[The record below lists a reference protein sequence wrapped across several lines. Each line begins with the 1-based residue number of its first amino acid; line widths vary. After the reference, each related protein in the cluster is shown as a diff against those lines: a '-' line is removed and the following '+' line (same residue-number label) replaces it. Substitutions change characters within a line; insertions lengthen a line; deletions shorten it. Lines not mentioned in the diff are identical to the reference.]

1 MPAQT
6 WNLVADIG
14 GTNARFAIHDL
25 ERDELTKVIVLT
37 VADHPTFHGALQHLL
52 EHVRKLRQWEPWP
65 NAACL
70 AVACPPDSETISFTN
85 SDWRFTRRDLSR
97 WLNGIPTTLINDFS
111 AIGYAI
117 PHLKPFEWH
126 QLGGATPRA
135 KEPIAIIGPGT
146 GLGMGLLV
154 PTADGYQV
162 VDGEGGHIDFAP
174 VNEREIAIWYQ
185 LKKRFPRIS
194 AERLLSGDGIVN
206 IYQALC
212 AIESVAETFTSAPQI
227 TDAAIKEEDEIAAE
241 TLSVFCQ
248 VLGSTAGNLALISG
262 AKSGVYIAGGI
273 VPRFVE
279 YMEKSDFRK
288 RFEDKAR
295 FEYYMKDIP
304 VRVIQK
310 QHLGLFGAMKKIN
323 P

>member
-1 MPAQT
+1 
-6 WNLVADIG
+6 
-14 GTNARFAIHDL
+14 
-25 ERDELTKVIVLT
+25 
-37 VADHPTFHGALQHLL
+37 
-52 EHVRKLRQWEPWP
+52 
-65 NAACL
+65 
-70 AVACPPDSETISFTN
+70 
-85 SDWRFTRRDLSR
+85 
-97 WLNGIPTTLINDFS
+97 
-111 AIGYAI
+111 
-117 PHLKPFEWH
+117 
-126 QLGGATPRA
+126 
-135 KEPIAIIGPGT
+135 
-146 GLGMGLLV
+146 
-154 PTADGYQV
+154 V